1 MAAKVGQDKNDE
13 TRICTTMNN
22 IESIR
27 TRGIEPLLK
36 KLTLE
41 AAFSNMN
48 KISSS
53 VAKCQDILKALKR
66 VVDAA
71 NYTEEKMKSLGKIL
85 SKQVNQLI
93 FFIALNNI

>member
-1 MAAKVGQDKNDE
+1 MVAKVGRDKNDE

-27 TRGIEPLLK
+27 TRGIEPLLQT
-36 KLTLE
+36 LTLE
-41 AAFSNMN
+41 SAFTNMN

-53 VAKCQDILKALKR
+53 IAKCQDILKALKR

-71 NYTEEKMKSLGKIL
+71 NYTEEKMKNLSKTL
-85 SKQVNQLI
+85 SKQVE
-93 FFIALNNI
+93 

>member
-1 MAAKVGQDKNDE
+1 MVAKIGLDKDNE

-27 TRGIEPLLK
+27 TRGVEPLLNE
-36 KLTLE
+36 LALE
-41 AAFSNMN
+41 SAFSNMN

-53 VAKCQDILKALKR
+53 VAKCQDVLKALKR

-71 NYTEEKMKSLGKIL
+71 NYTEEKMKNLGKIL
-85 SKQVNQLI
+85 SKQVDY
-93 FFIALNNI
+93 